1 MKCVGAD
8 TVRFNEVI
16 SIIDTSLYKH
26 NLPIVVS
33 LHHPYYNKDTDSW
46 YTKCDSNNPKAIN
59 HYCVIVGK
67 HYDSGKDKHYYRF
80 YEVGTSS
87 DSNAKSLSNRLYIN
101 RDIHMIVGKT
111 ACRDNEEYYTVIAVR
126 KNIGQTL

>member
-1 MKCVGAD
+1 MKGVGAD

-33 LHHPYYNKDTDSW
+33 LHHPYYSDKTKSW
-46 YTKCDSNNPKAIN
+46 YAKCGSNNPKAIN

-67 HYDSGKDKHYYRF
+67 YYDSGKDKHYYRF

-101 RDIHMIVGKT
+101 RDTHMIVGKT